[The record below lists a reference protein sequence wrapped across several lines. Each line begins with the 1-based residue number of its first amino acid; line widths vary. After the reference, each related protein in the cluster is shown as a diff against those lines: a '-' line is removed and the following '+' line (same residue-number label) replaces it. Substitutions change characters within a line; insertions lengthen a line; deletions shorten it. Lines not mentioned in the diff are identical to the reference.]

1 LLSGYGVYED
11 GTMNQIS
18 SKDTSYSNTKQLDY
32 YTKQGVSTSSYA
44 AAIKQYNGIGGFV
57 RLIFILQI
65 AFLLQGIIKCL
76 ILVFHMDCMVFLQH
90 LE

>member
-1 LLSGYGVYED
+1 MLSGHGVYED

-44 AAIKQYNGIGGFV
+44 AAIKQYNGVADYWVASFG
-57 RLIFILQI
+57 
-65 AFLLQGIIKCL
+65 
-76 ILVFHMDCMVFLQH
+76 
-90 LE
+90 